1 MERREI
7 LGKLILIIRRITL
20 KDDIEHLNEED
31 DFKETFGM
39 DSLDM
44 TLLAIRCEKE
54 FKIVFTEEMFG
65 IKKVGD
71 LVDFIQRFYQK

>member
-7 LGKLILIIRRITL
+7 LEKLVLIVRRVTL
-20 KDDIEHLNEED
+20 KDGLEHLNEED
-31 DFKETFGM
+31 DFQETFGM

-44 TLLAIRCEKE
+44 MLMAIRCEKE
-54 FKIVFTEEMFG
+54 FKVVFSGEEFK

-71 LVDFIQRFYQK
+71 LVDFIQGFY